1 MSKRNKK
8 VKTINNSNCI
18 NTRVKSIEDLNIALN
33 ILPYIAPLR
42 KVLGY
47 KIHNL
52 REMRELIF
60 QRFGELFEQLP
71 ENYTKVELQMLMG
84 QLETIDECI
93 DECIDDCL
101 NDEDLSNLDNLLYF
115 LTMSVKK

>member
-8 VKTINNSNCI
+8 VKTMNNSNCI
-18 NTRVKSIEDLNIALN
+18 NTRVKSIEDLNMDLN
-33 ILPYIAPLR
+33 ILPYVTPLR
-42 KVLGY
+42 EALAY

-52 REMRELIF
+52 RETRELIF
-60 QRFGELFEQLP
+60 QRFGELFEELP
-71 ENYTKVELQMLMG
+71 ENYTKKELQMLMS
-84 QLETIDECI
+84 QLETI

-115 LTMSVKK
+115 LIMSVKK